1 MQARDSSQRVGRGR
15 GTLKVPFL
23 LSDCEGIV
31 SKKQCLAKTY
41 RIPHNNS
48 CKQGTNRKDL
58 QMFETMNPNSPYFSD
73 YIDELEAYYPDEPM
87 EFDFEDEDE

>member
-1 MQARDSSQRVGRGR
+1 M
-15 GTLKVPFL
+15 
-23 LSDCEGIV
+23 C
-31 SKKQCLAKTY
+31 
-41 RIPHNNS
+41 RIPHNNN

-58 QMFETMNPNSPYFSD
+58 QMFDTMNPNSPYFSD